1 MNTSLDLFSPQ
12 SHSLTKPVA
21 RELIRSQRKMER
33 VVVLHSLAAKEV
45 GETFCW
51 AAYLGITRLERLEQ
65 QALAA
70 DRAGRMSRKKWDEFH
85 RRIQNYRA
93 TLVSLA
99 EEAGWAIKGILAR

>member
-1 MNTSLDLFSPQ
+1 MSTSLDLSPSQ
-12 SHSLTKPVA
+12 TLSRPIA
-21 RELIRSQRKMER
+21 RELARSQQRMER
-33 VVVLHSLAAKEV
+33 IVALHSLAAREV

-65 QALAA
+65 QALIA
-70 DRAGRMSRKKWDEFH
+70 DRASRMSPEKWDEFY

-99 EEAGWAIKGILAR
+99 EEAGWAIEDILTR